1 MKKLFY
7 SLILLINLHSWSQE
21 KSIAKN
27 GVITFEA
34 SVATFEEIKATSS
47 SAVCVLNSKTGDI
60 ASVIN
65 IKTFKFKNSLMQ
77 EHFNEN
83 YMESDKFP
91 KAIFKGKI
99 ENYNTYN
106 FDNQTKVQIN
116 GTFEIHGKSK
126 NMTVP
131 AFLKKE
137 GNNYILI
144 ANFILKPEEFNI
156 EIPSVVG
163 YKIAK
168 SIEVST
174 TFKLLGQ

>member
-1 MKKLFY
+1 MKSLFY
-7 SLILLINLHSWSQE
+7 SLFLFINIHSWTQE
-21 KSIAKN
+21 KNIAKN
-27 GVITFEA
+27 GIVTFEA
-34 SVATFEEIKATSS
+34 SVATFEEVKATTST
-47 SAVCVLNSKTGDI
+47 AVCVLNSKTGDL
-60 ASVIN
+60 ASAIS

-99 ENYNTYN
+99 ENYNSYN
-106 FDNQTKVQIN
+106 FDNQTKIQIN

-131 AFLKKE
+131 ATLKKE
-137 GNNYILI
+137 GNNYILV
-144 ANFILKPEEFNI
+144 ANFVLKPEEFNI
-156 EIPSVVG
+156 EIPSIVG

-174 TFKLLGQ
+174 TFKLLAL